1 MLCVSSPVEPDA
13 LNAGLDALRF
23 AGLDPVTYPSA
34 HDPGTMRRYLAG
46 DDAMR
51 AGDLRSA
58 LTDPGIAG
66 ILFARGG
73 SGAQRTLEA
82 MDWDGLT
89 GMPPKVLAGYS
100 DVTAVLEAVA
110 VRLGWASVFGPM
122 VAIREGAS
130 HYSFGSL
137 LRTLMRPEQATMI
150 EYPRAVT
157 VVPGL
162 ARGVTTGGT
171 LCLLASSLAT
181 GTSRPA
187 RGGILL
193 LEDVNEEDYR
203 VDRMLTQLRRS
214 GYLDGVAGIVA
225 GTFTGCGPPEAIQ
238 DILAERL
245 GSLDV
250 PMIAWANVGHGGLFQ
265 AFPYGIAAELDAGA
279 ATLRLLDPPRS
290 AEVCLHP
297 QGQPGV
303 HPARPQRAA
312 VDEPGV
318 GLDQRGAGPQPLP
331 GVVRGLDPAGRDEH
345 QPVPGPGVQPAQHLQ
360 RTGPQRRARQAARPG
375 RRHLGRRAGQPVP
388 GHGGVGRDDPVEAE
402 LERQVR
408 DRVHVRVGQVR
419 RDLDQQRHA
428 AGPRERRVER
438 GAHRHQ
444 HRPEPVHGLQVAQAR
459 RVRRADVDHHVVGHG
474 GHRPRAAPRSP
485 RPPRRPARRGSCRCS
500 PRRPGRRGHA
510 RPRAAQPAAAAAAR
524 RC

>member
-1 MLCVSSPVEPDA
+1 MSEPVSLARPRALKQGDRVAVLSVSSPVESEA

-51 AGDLRSA
+51 AADLRSA
-58 LTDPGIAG
+58 ITEPGIAG

-82 MDWDGLT
+82 MDWDGLA
-89 GMPPKVLAGYS
+89 GLPPEVLPPKVLAGFS

-110 VRLGWASVFGPM
+110 VRLGWASVFGPNI
-122 VAIREGAS
+122 AIKEGKS

-137 LRTLMRPEQATMI
+137 LRTLMRPDQATMI
-150 EYPRAVT
+150 DYPPAIT

-171 LCLLASSLAT
+171 LSLLASSLAT

-187 RGGILL
+187 RGGLLL

-203 VDRMLTQLRRS
+203 IDRMLTQLRRS

-245 GSLDV
+245 GDLRV
-250 PMIAWANVGHGGLFQ
+250 PMIAWANVGHGGQFQ

-279 ATLRLLDPPRS
+279 ATLRLLE
-290 AEVCLHP
+290 A
-297 QGQPGV
+297 
-303 HPARPQRAA
+303 
-312 VDEPGV
+312 
-318 GLDQRGAGPQPLP
+318 PL
-331 GVVRGLDPAGRDEH
+331 
-345 QPVPGPGVQPAQHLQ
+345 
-360 RTGPQRRARQAARPG
+360 
-375 RRHLGRRAGQPVP
+375 
-388 GHGGVGRDDPVEAE
+388 
-402 LERQVR
+402 
-408 DRVHVRVGQVR
+408 
-419 RDLDQQRHA
+419 
-428 AGPRERRVER
+428 
-438 GAHRHQ
+438 
-444 HRPEPVHGLQVAQAR
+444 
-459 RVRRADVDHHVVGHG
+459 
-474 GHRPRAAPRSP
+474 S
-485 RPPRRPARRGSCRCS
+485 
-500 PRRPGRRGHA
+500 
-510 RPRAAQPAAAAAAR
+510 
-524 RC
+524 

>member
-1 MLCVSSPVEPDA
+1 VSEPVSLARPRALKEGDRVAVLCVSSPVEPEA

-34 HDPGTMRRYLAG
+34 HDPGTMRPYLAG

-58 LTDPGIAG
+58 LTEPGIAG

-73 SGAQRTLEA
+73 YGAQRTLEA

-137 LRTLMRPEQATMI
+137 LRTLMRPEQATLVR
-150 EYPRAVT
+150 YPRAVT
-157 VVPGL
+157 LAPGL

-193 LEDVNEEDYR
+193 LEEVNEEDYR

-225 GTFTGCGPPEAIQ
+225 GTFTGCGPPETIR
-238 DILAERL
+238 DILTERL
-245 GSLDV
+245 GDLNV
-250 PMIAWANVGHGGLFQ
+250 PMIAWANVGHGGQFQ
-265 AFPYGIAAELDAGA
+265 AFPYGIAAELDASS
-279 ATLRLLDPPRS
+279 ATLRLLEPP
-290 AEVCLHP
+290 L
-297 QGQPGV
+297 
-303 HPARPQRAA
+303 
-312 VDEPGV
+312 
-318 GLDQRGAGPQPLP
+318 
-331 GVVRGLDPAGRDEH
+331 
-345 QPVPGPGVQPAQHLQ
+345 
-360 RTGPQRRARQAARPG
+360 
-375 RRHLGRRAGQPVP
+375 
-388 GHGGVGRDDPVEAE
+388 
-402 LERQVR
+402 
-408 DRVHVRVGQVR
+408 
-419 RDLDQQRHA
+419 
-428 AGPRERRVER
+428 
-438 GAHRHQ
+438 
-444 HRPEPVHGLQVAQAR
+444 
-459 RVRRADVDHHVVGHG
+459 
-474 GHRPRAAPRSP
+474 
-485 RPPRRPARRGSCRCS
+485 RPPLS
-500 PRRPGRRGHA
+500 
-510 RPRAAQPAAAAAAR
+510 
-524 RC
+524 

>member
-1 MLCVSSPVEPDA
+1 VLCVSSPVDPEA

-23 AGLDPVTYPSA
+23 AGLDPVVYPSA
-34 HDPGTMRRYLAG
+34 RDPGTMRRYLAG

-82 MDWDGLT
+82 MDWDGLGPEAET
-89 GMPPKVLAGYS
+89 GMLPKVLAGYS

-110 VRLGWASVFGPM
+110 VRLGWASVFGPNI
-122 VAIREGAS
+122 AISQGAS

-137 LRTLMRPEQATMI
+137 LRTLMRPEQATMV

-157 VVPGL
+157 VVQGL

-171 LCLLASSLAT
+171 LSLLVSSLGT
-181 GTSRPA
+181 GTSRPV

-203 VDRMLTQLRRS
+203 IDRMLTQLRRS

-245 GSLDV
+245 GDLQV

-279 ATLRLLDPPRS
+279 ATLRLLD
-290 AEVCLHP
+290 A
-297 QGQPGV
+297 
-303 HPARPQRAA
+303 
-312 VDEPGV
+312 
-318 GLDQRGAGPQPLP
+318 PL
-331 GVVRGLDPAGRDEH
+331 
-345 QPVPGPGVQPAQHLQ
+345 
-360 RTGPQRRARQAARPG
+360 
-375 RRHLGRRAGQPVP
+375 
-388 GHGGVGRDDPVEAE
+388 
-402 LERQVR
+402 
-408 DRVHVRVGQVR
+408 
-419 RDLDQQRHA
+419 
-428 AGPRERRVER
+428 
-438 GAHRHQ
+438 
-444 HRPEPVHGLQVAQAR
+444 
-459 RVRRADVDHHVVGHG
+459 
-474 GHRPRAAPRSP
+474 S
-485 RPPRRPARRGSCRCS
+485 
-500 PRRPGRRGHA
+500 
-510 RPRAAQPAAAAAAR
+510 
-524 RC
+524 